1 MEGWHMLPD
10 SLEQFR
16 LHRRIDSFHKIWLLL
31 FLHQQPY
38 GHQINREYMRQV
50 TFTDAPT
57 LDEVIGELQD
67 TGLLTASG
75 EALSLGYAPEVRC
88 ELDRMALIY
97 EDPTGQQ
104 FLLRKLYRYTATP
117 L

>member
-1 MEGWHMLPD
+1 MEGWHVLPV
-10 SLEQFR
+10 SLEQFM

-31 FLHQQPY
+31 FLHRQPD
-38 GHQINREYMRQV
+38 GHQISREYIRQV

-67 TGLLTASG
+67 TGLLAAAG
-75 EALSLGYAPEVRC
+75 EALSLKYAPEVRC
-88 ELDRMALIY
+88 ELDRMALIF
-97 EDPTGQQ
+97 EDPTGRQE
-104 FLLRKLYRYTATP
+104 LLRKLYRHAAMP